1 MSKQVYSIVLDDE
14 IIKEIDRCAMQN
26 NTSRSNMIN
35 RILAEYVN
43 LPTAET
49 IINEIFSSIN
59 SFMQTNDSLAVQL
72 LGNGSL
78 INVKSA
84 LKYRYNPSVKYT
96 VEIYENSDYLGNI
109 RITMRSQNET
119 LISILNHF
127 FAVWGYIEN
136 KYAGVDEKEYEFSN
150 GKYIRLLRFPTVR
163 GNENIGNIIA
173 SYVEILD
180 GCMKVFFGDYS
191 RSPALAEQNTEKAY
205 LKYMTKNIAKL

>member
-84 LKYRYNPSVKYT
+84 LKYRYNPSVKY
-96 VEIYENSDYLGNI
+96 
-109 RITMRSQNET
+109 
-119 LISILNHF
+119 
-127 FAVWGYIEN
+127 A
-136 KYAGVDEKEYEFSN
+136 AG
-150 GKYIRLLRFPTVR
+150 
-163 GNENIGNIIA
+163 A
-173 SYVEILD
+173 
-180 GCMKVFFGDYS
+180 FG
-191 RSPALAEQNTEKAY
+191 
-205 LKYMTKNIAKL
+205 